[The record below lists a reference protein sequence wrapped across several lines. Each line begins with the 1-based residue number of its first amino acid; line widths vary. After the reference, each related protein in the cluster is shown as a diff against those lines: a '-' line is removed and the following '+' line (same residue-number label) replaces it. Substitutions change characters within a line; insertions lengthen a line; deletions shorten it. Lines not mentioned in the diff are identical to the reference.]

1 MMKKILLASAITLLT
16 GTVMANVRMERP
28 STVPWQEAKAEGSS
42 ELIFRYSNFPE
53 EAFNVPEATRGSST
67 LYAAVKMRH
76 EDLVKYVGNSI
87 TAIVVTSG
95 SFTDNYG
102 LNPVSEI
109 ELFITKDLSEE
120 PVRKQTADL
129 MEYSFYDNRIEL
141 DEPYDLTE
149 DDGDLYIG
157 YSFLVPEGKTAC
169 YLVSDLSNDC
179 ATNYIVGISDDDS
192 LPQTWEPRG
201 LVDGSLCLG
210 WVISGEHLPED
221 SAVVINSI
229 FPEYEPTGGTGSY
242 TLYVKNIGTNLINDY
257 EVSTKIGNS
266 ESHIQKMEL
275 QWPIRSMSTVR
286 HTIPDV
292 PFNEEGFLPVEI
304 SITKVNGVPVEN
316 PAVFT
321 SEALAYASG
330 FDRNVLVEEFSG
342 PTCGWCPAG
351 YVLVE
356 YANETYPGRMIA
368 VVGQVNSDD
377 QCEDYQAFIDSN
389 VPSIPYTWFNRVSSE
404 IPANIGGGT
413 EYTFAVAD
421 NIFNKYDSYPSYCN
435 VSAEATQNPETGM
448 VDVKAESEF
457 SIDMDRP
464 HRFSFILTE
473 DNIGPIDQ
481 LNNYAGGY
489 YGTMDGWENE
499 ESNVSIMCDN
509 VIRACKDVEGIEGSF
524 PEKISKGEK
533 ITYSTSLP
541 TDNTTGGALKV
552 VALVTNALTGE
563 VMNATRVDVS
573 KGVGVESLY
582 DRDAIRVYSS
592 EGSIIVS
599 GASDVKVFN
608 MAGMPVSGTDNLV
621 KGVYLV
627 VADGKTFKVAIK

>member
-1 MMKKILLASAITLLT
+1 MMRKILLASAITLLT

-42 ELIFRYSNFPE
+42 ELVFRYSNFPE

-102 LNPVSEI
+102 LNPVTEI

-157 YSFLVPEGKTAC
+157 YSFTVPEEKTAC

-192 LPQTWEPRG
+192 LPQTWEQRG

-210 WVISGEHLPED
+210 WVISGEYLPEN

-292 PFNEEGFLPVEI
+292 LFIGETFLLRNSAVPHAD
-304 SITKVNGVPVEN
+304 GVP
-316 PAVFT
+316 PGMCLWT
-321 SEALAYASG
+321 M
-330 FDRNVLVEEFSG
+330 
-342 PTCGWCPAG
+342 PTR
-351 YVLVE
+351 L
-356 YANETYPGRMIA
+356 I
-368 VVGQVNSDD
+368 Q
-377 QCEDYQAFIDSN
+377 
-389 VPSIPYTWFNRVSSE
+389 
-404 IPANIGGGT
+404 
-413 EYTFAVAD
+413 
-421 NIFNKYDSYPSYCN
+421 
-435 VSAEATQNPETGM
+435 
-448 VDVKAESEF
+448 
-457 SIDMDRP
+457 
-464 HRFSFILTE
+464 
-473 DNIGPIDQ
+473 
-481 LNNYAGGY
+481 
-489 YGTMDGWENE
+489 
-499 ESNVSIMCDN
+499 
-509 VIRACKDVEGIEGSF
+509 
-524 PEKISKGEK
+524 
-533 ITYSTSLP
+533 
-541 TDNTTGGALKV
+541 
-552 VALVTNALTGE
+552 
-563 VMNATRVDVS
+563 
-573 KGVGVESLY
+573 
-582 DRDAIRVYSS
+582 DA
-592 EGSIIVS
+592 
-599 GASDVKVFN
+599 
-608 MAGMPVSGTDNLV
+608 
-621 KGVYLV
+621 
-627 VADGKTFKVAIK
+627 